1 MVKLMLVELGEEVVG
16 DDGLA
21 EGDGLIQVFSLHEGV
36 FDHVGHCVL

>member
-1 MVKLMLVELGEEVVG
+1 MVELVLIELSEEVVG

-36 FDHVGHCVL
+36 FDCVGHCVL